1 MAVLNPHDAP
11 AAVAA
16 AAVPLEDLL
25 ADENHQ
31 IGVELSRVIA
41 VAVVPRG
48 RDAIERLAQA
58 VLDAGIHRYR
68 VTSATRLPSPRDWR
82 DILRRELP
90 EGALWPR
97 PRVQRGRVVD
107 HRTPDQ
113 NRQVGEL
120 ADGIADLIES
130 HLGPVRA
137 AAELGT
143 EHVQGPSL
151 PGVWTR
157 ELLLINDEWATTL
170 YLWVS
175 D

>member
-1 MAVLNPHDAP
+1 M
-11 AAVAA
+11 
-16 AAVPLEDLL
+16 
-25 ADENHQ
+25 
-31 IGVELSRVIA
+31 
-41 VAVVPRG
+41 
-48 RDAIERLAQA
+48 
-58 VLDAGIHRYR
+58 
-68 VTSATRLPSPRDWR
+68 T
-82 DILRRELP
+82 

-97 PRVQRGRVVD
+97 SRGRRGRVLN
-107 HRTPDQ
+107 HRTLDQ

-120 ADGIADLIES
+120 ADGIAGLIES

-137 AAELGT
+137 AAELDT

-157 ELLLINDEWATTL
+157 ELLLITDEWATTL

>member
-1 MAVLNPHDAP
+1 MFNPHDAP

-16 AAVPLEDLL
+16 AAVPLEELL
-25 ADENHQ
+25 ADDDHQ

-41 VAVVPRG
+41 VAAVPRG
-48 RDAIERLAQA
+48 RYEIGRLAQA

-68 VTSATRLPSPRDWR
+68 VTSATRLPSPHDWR
-82 DILRRELP
+82 GILRREVT

-97 PRVQRGRVVD
+97 SRGRRGQRVN
-107 HRTPDQ
+107 HRTLDQ
-113 NRQVGEL
+113 NRQAGEL
-120 ADGIADLIES
+120 ADRIADLIES

-137 AAELGT
+137 AAELDT

-157 ELLLINDEWATTL
+157 ELLLITDEWATTL
-170 YLWVS
+170 YLWIS